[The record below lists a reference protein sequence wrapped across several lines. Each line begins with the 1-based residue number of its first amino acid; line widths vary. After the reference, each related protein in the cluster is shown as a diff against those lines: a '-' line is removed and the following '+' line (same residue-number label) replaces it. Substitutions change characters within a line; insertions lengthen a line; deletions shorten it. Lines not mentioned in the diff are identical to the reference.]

1 MTKRKL
7 ILGVQTVEDDG
18 LLVHDKVYPEK
29 QYVFTSPRGFYEWL
43 CQQMG
48 VNAKPDS
55 PTHCGRVVVDALK
68 LERLERIA
76 IRALPYLRTAVATA
90 AEHHALIKALKEYQQ
105 CYDSLSK

>member
-7 ILGVQTVEDDG
+7 MLGLQTVEDDG

-55 PTHCGRVVVDALK
+55 PVDRERVVVDPLRLTRLDRVEAAAYRVVEANGSISSLRDLEDAL
-68 LERLERIA
+68 R
-76 IRALPYLRTAVATA
+76 
-90 AEHHALIKALKEYQQ
+90 
-105 CYDSLSK
+105 